1 MLPVVDRSSP
11 MTIPGV
17 REAVAAHVAAS
28 VGRSSPSLGIPVD
41 GVRITDA
48 VPVRAHTCDCRRVLQ
63 LFPFSLTCEQRL
75 DVSSD
80 LYRIVRRR

>member
-48 VPVRAHTCDCRRVLQ
+48 VPVRAHV
-63 LFPFSLTCEQRL
+63 
-75 DVSSD
+75 
-80 LYRIVRRR
+80 